1 MACMAFERRFSGGFE
16 IVGEM
21 TSGEAYDPQFQVTYR
36 TAASILAHAEYPK
49 ARLAYLDSLLALYG
63 DNVFLNR
70 LLMEG
75 ARTVIFA
82 VAICLDAG
90 FREEDRDSWP
100 TIGNLKKALAAF
112 GLASPRRIEQVVSR
126 LIQTGYLESR
136 VSPRDAR
143 VRLLAP
149 TAKMLAHDQEW
160 LISHYRPLAIL
171 FGDERYARPLA
182 RDPAFQRVQ
191 RGVAC
196 DFFVQSAMVLL
207 RNPDIMLFLARDA
220 GILVLVR
227 LVRATITAGWQTV
240 PLSLTELARSCS
252 ISRTHVRQLLSD
264 AQAQGLVEIGHA
276 ARQITILP
284 RTLQSLDQFIAD
296 GMSNHDRTGAA
307 ALRPLGSD

>member
-1 MACMAFERRFSGGFE
+1 M
-16 IVGEM
+16 
-21 TSGEAYDPQFQVTYR
+21 YDSHFQVKYR
-36 TAASILAHAEYPK
+36 TAASILAHPEYSK
-49 ARLAYLDSLLALYG
+49 ARVAYLNGVLALYG
-63 DNVFLNR
+63 DDVFLNR
-70 LLMEG
+70 LLLEG

-90 FREEDRDSWP
+90 FREEDRDTWP
-100 TIGNLKKALAAF
+100 TISNLKKALAPF

-136 VSPRDAR
+136 VSPHDAR

-149 TAKMLAHDQEW
+149 TPKMLAHDQEW

-171 FGDERYARPLA
+171 FGEGRYARALG

-220 GILVLVR
+220 GILVLLR
-227 LVRATITAGWQTV
+227 LVSATLVAGSATV
-240 PLSLTELARSCS
+240 SLSLADLARSCS
-252 ISRTHVRQLLSD
+252 ISRTHVRQLLND
-264 AQAQGLVEIGHA
+264 AQTQGLVQISQA

-284 RTLQSLDQFIAD
+284 RALQSLDQFIAD
-296 GMSNHDRTGAA
+296 GMSNHDLTGAA
-307 ALRPLGSD
+307 AMRVLEAAA